1 MIFSIYIIN
10 KAGGL
15 VYNKDYSEGLSKLT
29 SNEYLVLAG
38 TFHGYGLVNWSRTV
52 GNVKEYFL
60 VFFCKRLSN
69 YFEPICSVHAI
80 TSKISPVPGSSGIEM
95 LETDSFRIHCFQT
108 LTGTYLQNELYIYI
122 SDL

>member
-38 TFHGYGLVNWSRTV
+38 TFHG
-52 GNVKEYFL
+52 
-60 VFFCKRLSN
+60 
-69 YFEPICSVHAI
+69 
-80 TSKISPVPGSSGIEM
+80 
-95 LETDSFRIHCFQT
+95 
-108 LTGTYLQNELYIYI
+108 
-122 SDL
+122 

>member
-38 TFHGYGLVNWSRTV
+38 TFHGYGLVIWSQMMGKV
-52 GNVKEYFL
+52 GGISCYL
-60 VFFCKRLSN
+60 STKRIFN
-69 YFEPICSVHAI
+69 AFEPVVVSTLLHPRSRQYQDPAASKCSRQNR
-80 TSKISPVPGSSGIEM
+80 SGYIA
-95 LETDSFRIHCFQT
+95 FRP
-108 LTGTYLQNELYIYI
+108 
-122 SDL
+122 

>member
-15 VYNKDYSEGLSKLT
+15 VFNKDYSEGLAKLT

-38 TFHGYGLVNWSRTV
+38 TFHG
-52 GNVKEYFL
+52 
-60 VFFCKRLSN
+60 
-69 YFEPICSVHAI
+69 VHAI

-95 LETDSFRIHCFQT
+95 LETDTFRIHCFQT
-108 LTGTYLQNELYIYI
+108 LT
-122 SDL
+122 